1 MVCYYACPVKKCEMN
16 VSIVVLNWNAA
27 EDTIACL
34 KPMLDWQAVWP
45 LLIVVDN
52 ASHSND
58 VAAIQQQLPSAHLI
72 KNSKNEG
79 FSGGSNR
86 GMAHA
91 LAQGDAP
98 ILLLNNDA
106 VISETAVLQ
115 LIQTLAENP
124 KIGLIVPQLFDENG
138 KLLAVGGK
146 NPAFHMQTRVEGF
159 PNDDPLQIVET
170 VSGTAVLIR
179 AAMLRQIGLLDER
192 FFFSTEMADLSLR
205 AKKQGYLA
213 AVDQQTRASHTVS
226 RSSHLRDSLYTYYI
240 IRNRFLILRN
250 HYPWHL
256 HLLGFWKIYSFALC
270 LKLWL
275 NGSRSTARAVW
286 LGVWDGLLG
295 HFGDQNEHVMSFCN
309 RAS

>member
-1 MVCYYACPVKKCEMN
+1 MN
-16 VSIVVLNWNAA
+16 VSIIILNWNAG
-27 EDTIACL
+27 EDSINCIRPILAWRQL
-34 KPMLDWQAVWP
+34 KPTIWL
-45 LLIVVDN
+45 VDN
-52 ASHSND
+52 ASSD
-58 VAAIQQQLPSAHLI
+58 GSLEQIAAQLPQVNLI
-72 KNSKNEG
+72 RNHENQG
-79 FSGGSNR
+79 FSGGTNR
-86 GMAHA
+86 GIEAA
-91 LAQGDAP
+91 LAVRDAP

-106 VISETAVLQ
+106 MIDETAVLQ
-115 LIQTLAENP
+115 LIQTVTENR
-124 KIGLIVPQLFDENG
+124 KIGMVVPQLYNENG

-146 NPAFHMQTRVEGF
+146 NPALHLQTRVEDF
-159 PNDDPLQIVET
+159 PNDAPVQFVET

-179 AAMLRQIGLLDER
+179 AAMLKQIGLLDER

-205 AKKQGYLA
+205 ATKQGYLC
-213 AVDQQTRASHTVS
+213 AVDRRVRATHTVS

-250 HYPWHL
+250 HYRWHL

-295 HFGDQNEHVMSFCN
+295 RFGGQNERVMAFCN
-309 RAS
+309 RSAPR